1 MAKYKDVV
9 LIFIITCLYHT
20 MNQMFVPTLPLYIT
34 GLGGSESVVGAIVG
48 ILSLGAIAAKVFF
61 GRMSTRTSNLLVLRI
76 GLVIA
81 TCVLLYTILF
91 GALAF

>member
-48 ILSLGAIAAKVFF
+48 ILSLGAIAAKVFSA
-61 GRMSTRTSNLLVLRI
+61 G
-76 GLVIA
+76 
-81 TCVLLYTILF
+81 CPP
-91 GALAF
+91 ALPIFWSSASGW